1 MDGSCADP
9 KEWRTLV
16 RSIRMNLPTL
26 ALMSA
31 LGLLLTACS
40 RSDAPRLVWASE
52 FGGGGTDDCD
62 DVAVD
67 ESQLLLLAC
76 HSESNDFA
84 SVKREGSQT
93 NAGMDAYVVKL
104 DLSAGRLVWAVRLG
118 GSKYDGA
125 FRIHLDAGGAW
136 VTGYTESPDF
146 PTTPDALQNHF
157 GGGQGDGLLARI
169 NSDGHLAYSTYF
181 GGAGSDQ
188 TTDVVSDPRTGMI
201 HLIGMTSSPELPG
214 ACNSRGG
221 KEDAFLA
228 SFYSQQRES
237 LRTFYLGGSEDE
249 KPTALALHP
258 EGQLA
263 LTGYTYSRDFPIRG
277 AFQSQLRGKNNAFL
291 VRFNPGSGQILS
303 STFFGGSGEDSAW
316 GLVLNQAGEIHLLG
330 ISNSPDFPTTPGA
343 LQSRLAGGFDTFL
356 SRFDASAER
365 LLYSSYFGGSG
376 EDICG
381 VDGKNLSV
389 DRQGGMWFVGMT
401 ESRDL
406 PLRHPHQPSYGGG
419 DRDGFV
425 AGVSATGS
433 TLEYG
438 SYHGGTGR
446 DLLEGL
452 FLADDVLYATG
463 VSFNGGAP
471 LRGSQLPNGAAP
483 NAILVGLQIN
493 RTQK

>member
-1 MDGSCADP
+1 MGVAP
-9 KEWRTLV
+9 IRKNGRTLV

-125 FRIHLDAGGAW
+125 FRIHLDPGGAW

-228 SFYSQQRES
+228 SFYSQQSES

-263 LTGYTYSRDFPIRG
+263 LTAIPTPGTSRSVARFSPNCAARTTRFSFASILAAAKFCLRLSSVAAAKTPHGDWSSIRPAKFIFSGFLTPPTSPQRPERFKPGWPVVSTPSSRDSTPRPSASSIRPI
-277 AFQSQLRGKNNAFL
+277 
-291 VRFNPGSGQILS
+291 
-303 STFFGGSGEDSAW
+303 
-316 GLVLNQAGEIHLLG
+316 
-330 ISNSPDFPTTPGA
+330 
-343 LQSRLAGGFDTFL
+343 LAGRART
-356 SRFDASAER
+356 SAVWTER
-365 LLYSSYFGGSG
+365 
-376 EDICG
+376 IC
-381 VDGKNLSV
+381 
-389 DRQGGMWFVGMT
+389 RW
-401 ESRDL
+401 
-406 PLRHPHQPSYGGG
+406 
-419 DRDGFV
+419 
-425 AGVSATGS
+425 
-433 TLEYG
+433 
-438 SYHGGTGR
+438 TGR
-446 DLLEGL
+446 EGC
-452 FLADDVLYATG
+452 
-463 VSFNGGAP
+463 
-471 LRGSQLPNGAAP
+471 
-483 NAILVGLQIN
+483 GLSA
-493 RTQK
+493 